1 MIAALFV
8 ETNGVYFNVPGID
21 PWDKDRDARK
31 YNGPW
36 PVVAHPPC
44 TTYCVMA
51 NCRPY
56 LKEQSDGGCFQ
67 HAFDCVRRFGGVLE
81 QPAFSTAFRKHG
93 IPEPKTGH
101 GWQACFDGGWVCYIE
116 QGRFGHVAK
125 KGTWLY
131 AYGATELPTCRP
143 PLKHTMRGPWNH
155 GKNRIR
161 GHVSLGT
168 PIEFRN
174 LLCGIAYGARGTDSP
189 VEVLRGER
197 SGSSRL

>member
-8 ETNGVYFNVPGID
+8 EKHGVYSDLPSVD
-21 PWDKDRDARK
+21 AWDIDRDARK
-31 YNGPW
+31 YDGPW

-44 TTYCVMA
+44 TTYCVMS

-56 LKEQSDGGCFQ
+56 LKDRSDGGCFQ
-67 HAFDCVRRFGGVLE
+67 FALDAVRKFGGVLE

-101 GWQACFDGGWVCYIE
+101 GWQRCLDGGWVCYIE
-116 QGRFGHVAK
+116 QGRYGHVAK

-131 AYGATELPTCRP
+131 AFGTSELPVSRP
-143 PLKHTMRGPWNH
+143 PARHTARGAWNRE
-155 GKNRIR
+155 GNRIK

-168 PIEFRN
+168 PVEFRN
-174 LLCGIAYGARGTDSP
+174 LLCGIAASIGDRA
-189 VEVLRGER
+189 
-197 SGSSRL
+197 

>member
-8 ETNGVYFNVPGID
+8 ERNGVYDNMPGID
-21 PWDKDRDARK
+21 PWDIERDARK

-44 TTYCVMA
+44 TTYCKMS

-56 LKEQSDGGCFQ
+56 LREQSDGGCFQ
-67 HAFDCVRRFGGVLE
+67 HALDCVQRFGGVLE

-93 IPEPKTGH
+93 ITDPKTGH
-101 GWQACFDGGWVCYIE
+101 GWQRCLDGGWVCYIE
-116 QGRFGHVAK
+116 QGRYGHVAR

-131 AYGATELPTCRP
+131 AFGVSVSSLPIDRP
-143 PLKHTMRGPWNH
+143 PDRSTARGAWN
-155 GKNRIR
+155 KNGNRVNR
-161 GHVSLGT
+161 SVSIGT

-174 LLCGIAYGARGTDSP
+174 LLCGIAYDARGT
-189 VEVLRGER
+189 ENR
-197 SGSSRL
+197 